1 MSNVAHSELGQ
12 IAGSQFPYEAF
23 ETCEGAS
30 VELAKVC
37 GRANAEKVSFA
48 ENYLPVILQVI
59 QDGDLSRENRI
70 EMIIQALALNCE
82 WGRIAVALQLLG
94 DEYPNIAQKRRVHL
108 PNSEEDKRLVEALG
122 RRDFVGV
129 RYEEKRIVVHRRLN
143 AMK

>member
-1 MSNVAHSELGQ
+1 
-12 IAGSQFPYEAF
+12 
-23 ETCEGAS
+23 
-30 VELAKVC
+30 
-37 GRANAEKVSFA
+37 
-48 ENYLPVILQVI
+48 
-59 QDGDLSRENRI
+59 
-70 EMIIQALALNCE
+70 MIIQALALNCE